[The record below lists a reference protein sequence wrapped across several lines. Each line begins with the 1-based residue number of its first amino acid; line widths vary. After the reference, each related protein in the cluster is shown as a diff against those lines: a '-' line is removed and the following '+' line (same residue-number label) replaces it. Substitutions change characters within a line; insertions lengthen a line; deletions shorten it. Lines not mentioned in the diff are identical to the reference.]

1 MNCRG
6 MEARMKSEKRETYQ
20 VALKGQLDPGWS
32 DWLNGYE
39 VNTAVDPDGVT
50 TTILAVKIADQA
62 ALRGI
67 LNKIWD
73 FNLEIIAL
81 QRISNPLPEPGS
93 KGVKARK

>member
-1 MNCRG
+1 MNDCG
-6 MEARMKSEKRETYQ
+6 MEARIKSEKTETYQ
-20 VALKGQLDPGWS
+20 IALKGELDPSWS

-39 VNTAVDPDGVT
+39 VNTAIDPDGVS

-81 QRISNPLPEPGS
+81 QRINNSLAEPGP
-93 KGVKARK
+93 KALEARK

>member
-1 MNCRG
+1 MNNRG
-6 MEARMKSEKRETYQ
+6 MEARMKSEERETYRI
-20 VALKGQLDPGWS
+20 ALKGELDPSWS

-39 VNTAVDPDGVT
+39 VDTTVDPDGIS
-50 TTILAVKIADQA
+50 TTILAVRIADQA

-81 QRISNPLPEPGS
+81 QRIDNPLTEPS
-93 KGVKARK
+93 PKALEARK

>member
-1 MNCRG
+1 

-20 VALKGQLDPGWS
+20 IALKGELDPSWS

-39 VNTAVDPDGVT
+39 VNTAVDPDGVR

-81 QRISNPLPEPGS
+81 QRIGNPLAEPGP
-93 KGVKARK
+93 KALKARK